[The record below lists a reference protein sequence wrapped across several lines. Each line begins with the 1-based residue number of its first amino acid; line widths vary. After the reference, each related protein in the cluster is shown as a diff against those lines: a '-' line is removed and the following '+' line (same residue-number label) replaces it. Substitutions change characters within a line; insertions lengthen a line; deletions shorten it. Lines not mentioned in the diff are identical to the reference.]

1 MFYLGWFWRLVFV
14 SIAVVIMNLIFT
26 GSDFLTALL
35 AIGIAAIYSLYLVVD
50 TQLVINREGTGLT
63 LDNYVLGAVLLYLDI
78 IRLFIQILKVLGK
91 KKK

>member
-1 MFYLGWFWRLVFV
+1 MVFV

-50 TQLVINREGTGLT
+50 TQLVI
-63 LDNYVLGAVLLYLDI
+63 
-78 IRLFIQILKVLGK
+78 
-91 KKK
+91 

>member
-1 MFYLGWFWRLVFV
+1 MLFV

-26 GSDFLTALL
+26 RSDFLTALL
-35 AIGIAAIYSLYLVVD
+35 AIAIAAIYSLYLVID
-50 TQLVINREGTGLT
+50 TQLVIKREGTGLT

-91 KKK
+91 RKK